1 MKLAVL
7 LVDCVRTGSSEHR
20 VGTTYG
26 QNFKFCKYIFF
37 YTNNLTYCTFKC
49 NFEVLY
55 FSVFEILLLYTS
67 TLYLVDN
74 FSNLGVVSVE
84 GCSFCKR

>member
-1 MKLAVL
+1 MVKTSNSAN
-7 LVDCVRTGSSEHR
+7 T
-20 VGTTYG
+20 
-26 QNFKFCKYIFF
+26 FFF